1 MQTCHWQDQLQH
13 KQAHSRTAL
22 QHPRAQSKHLTQ
34 LRSYHLLTWE
44 ESQWP
49 LHIPP
54 QVCKITCSTEFHP
67 LLHLSGNQ
75 PQQTARQFFSST
87 LLSLDPLGALPHR
100 AQHPTHLP
108 FVTPSA
114 SFGERERSC
123 CSLETER
130 KGKLRFHSLRFSS
143 LQLAG
148 RSLLHPQ
155 PFTV

>member
-49 LHIPP
+49 LHVPP

-75 PQQTARQFFSST
+75 PQQTARQFSPQHYC
-87 LLSLDPLGALPHR
+87 LLIPWEYCPIELSIPHVFR
-100 AQHPTHLP
+100 
-108 FVTPSA
+108 FR
-114 SFGERERSC
+114 ERERSC

-130 KGKLRFHSLRFSS
+130 KGKLRFHSLHFSS